1 MFEEDYITTGDKT
14 LPGFAFDQET
24 IRSRIR
30 AGQAKYLY
38 IQKRSGGARNRDAGF
53 DVPIHDCTNSP
64 DLDDMITSGSGELTI
79 SEGDNGEMSWEWDD
93 YIIVRTAGE

>member
-14 LPGFAFDQET
+14 LAGFAKMKVMT
-24 IRSRIR
+24 HAR
-30 AGQAKYLY
+30 YLH

>member
-14 LPGFAFDQET
+14 LAE
-24 IRSRIR
+24 I
-30 AGQAKYLY
+30 AKMKVMTHARYLH